1 MDKGMTEEILPTKA
15 DLFEPGET
23 VEAWHPGK
31 LLVMVGMAS
40 PPMCLRFETNPGRP

>member
-31 LLVMVGMAS
+31 LLVMVDGVA
-40 PPMCLRFETNPGRP
+40 TNVSKV